1 MQRYARANDT
11 QLTRLVTTALLSLA
25 GLRSPESST
34 VVLECLPQEMRRADF
49 FVWVLFSPRQ
59 KLFSEVYVIMIQ
71 AHKVPGVH
79 SS

>member
-11 QLTRLVTTALLSLA
+11 QLTRLVTSAVLGLA

-49 FVWVLFSPRQ
+49 FVWVLLSPRQ
-59 KLFSEVYVIMIQ
+59 KLFLQ
-71 AHKVPGVH
+71 APGIHVLKNAFTNF
-79 SS
+79 